1 MSALVTVSLPVT
13 STCSYI
19 SLALSAIFL
28 ASITLLP
35 SSLLPLS
42 SLESLIHHITTFL
55 SFHCTHLAKTIT
67 LIQSKF
73 CPCTYL
79 QDADAQ
85 SRGVTLSS
93 YWETITIS
101 GPLLSRN
108 KLDVPNAPLPHSLLC
123 PFQVHCTLYENNPH
137 PRPPITSVDGLVWY
151 FAEKIG
157 ANIQQLLNCSPW
169 ELMNLSVYTCSFIL
183 LIFLPLF
190 WILFPL
196 TFSGSLPNI
205 IFFLFW
211 TAKVS
216 PIFFLRPVYFLLFG
230 CTAWCVGS

>member
-42 SLESLIHHITTFL
+42 SLESLIHHITTFQ

-108 KLDVPNAPLPHSLLC
+108 KLDVPNSPLPHSLLC
-123 PFQVHCTLYENNPH
+123 PFQVHCTLYENDPH
-137 PRPPITSVDGLVWY
+137 PRPPITSVDALVCY
-151 FAEKIG
+151 FSEKIG
-157 ANIQQLLNCSPW
+157 AVIQQLLNCSPW
-169 ELMNLSVYTCSFIL
+169 ELTNLSVYTCSFIL
-183 LIFLPLF
+183 FIFLPLF

-230 CTAWCVGS
+230 CTTWCVGS